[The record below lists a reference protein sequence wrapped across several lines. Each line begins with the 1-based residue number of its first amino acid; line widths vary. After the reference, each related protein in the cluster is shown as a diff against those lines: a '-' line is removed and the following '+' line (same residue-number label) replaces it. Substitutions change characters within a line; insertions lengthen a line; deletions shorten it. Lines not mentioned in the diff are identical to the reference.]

1 MIVFHV
7 CQWLFVECATKM
19 WEHLTLMCPH
29 WNAKSAVWGQ
39 ILRNCIVHLKHRYI
53 VIFLMIQHCTNYQFQ
68 MQCSKI
74 SLTQQA
80 PCLLFKK
87 KRRLRWLLLWVQF
100 CKLFRLCKLLL
111 PQTVFYTFL
120 YWFKVAMTML
130 TIIRFIILHCEVVL
144 YMTLFTC
151 FLLIK
156 VHFILLPFFF
166 FTN

>member
-1 MIVFHV
+1 MTLCGV
-7 CQWLFVECATKM
+7 CNKDVGTFNSYVP
-19 WEHLTLMCPH
+19 TLKCKICSMRPNTSKLH
-29 WNAKSAVWGQ
+29 SS
-39 ILRNCIVHLKHRYI
+39 LKAGYI

>member
-1 MIVFHV
+1 MTLCGV
-7 CQWLFVECATKM
+7 CNNVGTYNSYVPTMKCKICSIRPNTSKLHSSLKAQINCNFSDDPTLHKLSISNALLKNFTDKASSLF
-19 WEHLTLMCPH
+19 
-29 WNAKSAVWGQ
+29 AV
-39 ILRNCIVHLKHRYI
+39 LKKNEGWDDSFYESNF
-53 VIFLMIQHCTNYQFQ
+53 VNY
-68 MQCSKI
+68 
-74 SLTQQA
+74 L
-80 PCLLFKK
+80 
-87 KRRLRWLLLWVQF
+87 
-100 CKLFRLCKLLL
+100 RLCKLRL

-156 VHFILLPFFF
+156 VNFILLPFLF